1 MIAGVEAESRALAW
15 RENDRPV
22 RAWPGPV
29 LTRYVEIID
38 ITGNLTSVSN
48 LRWNR
53 RMDASSPRHLGRPWQ
68 MAPYAP
74 HVAQW
79 LREDPNLSG
88 AESPRRIRIA
98 VYRAGKLAF
107 CELVRHLIHPGSA

>member
-38 ITGNLTSVSN
+38 ISGNLTSVSN

-53 RMDASSPRHLGRPWQ
+53 RMDASSPRHVGRPWQ

-74 HVAQW
+74 QLAHW
-79 LREDPNLSG
+79 LRRDPNLSG
-88 AESPRRIRIA
+88 AELLQRFRIA
-98 VYRAGKLAF
+98 GCRGGKSAF
-107 CELVRHLIHPGSA
+107 VALDT